1 MAGEKAVVVGAGGI
15 AGAWFPPLA
24 KEAVKVTAV
33 VDLRLE
39 QAQKRIEEY
48 KLDALAT
55 TNLREAIRKTKPD
68 FVIDLTVP
76 EAHAKV
82 TCRLVA
88 DQDPDRIFA
97 LLRDHVLAIAS
108 PGVRVEIVSLGG
120 GRPLLARTDH
130 PATRAFARALEE
142 TFGQAP
148 LFVREGGSNPVAASF
163 ASIVGLPVTVMG
175 FMPPDGNFHAP
186 NEWMDLANFEGGI
199 RALVRFYEIY
209 AAPGA

>member
-1 MAGEKAVVVGAGGI
+1 VPASTWRRSPARRAGPPWNDAGPATFDVNGIWGGFAGEGSKTIIPGRAQ
-15 AGAWFPPLA
+15 A
-24 KEAVKVTAV
+24 K
-33 VDLRLE
+33 
-39 QAQKRIEEY
+39 I
-48 KLDALAT
+48 
-55 TNLREAIRKTKPD
+55 
-68 FVIDLTVP
+68 
-76 EAHAKV
+76 

-108 PGVRVEIVSLGG
+108 PGVRVEVVSLGG

-142 TFGQAP
+142 TFGRAP
-148 LFVREGGSNPVAASF
+148 LFVREGGSIPVAASF

-175 FMPPDGNFHAP
+175 FMPPNGNFHAP

-199 RALVRFYEIY
+199 RALVRFFQVY
-209 AAPGA
+209 ATAGT